1 MKLDTAQLI
10 YDHDDS
16 FDPYDFVK
24 IMVIV
29 SQLFQWNVADDYYK
43 ARHNEARDHV
53 FMNIE
58 STFEQ
63 DPFCT
68 RFLNSFEGY

>member
-1 MKLDTAQLI
+1 MVNMILI
-10 YDHDDS
+10 V
-16 FDPYDFVK
+16 FVK
-24 IMVIV
+24 IMVIKR
-29 SQLFQWNVADDYYK
+29 NVADYYE

-63 DPFCT
+63 DLF
-68 RFLNSFEGY
+68 S

>member
-1 MKLDTAQLI
+1 MTVKMIL
-10 YDHDDS
+10 S
-16 FDPYDFVK
+16 GVVK

-29 SQLFQWNVADDYYK
+29 SQLFQRKVADYRYYK

-63 DPFCT
+63 DLF
-68 RFLNSFEGY
+68 S

>member
-1 MKLDTAQLI
+1 MTVKMIL
-10 YDHDDS
+10 S
-16 FDPYDFVK
+16 GFVK

-29 SQLFQWNVADDYYK
+29 SQLFQRKVADYRYYK

-63 DPFCT
+63 DLFSA
-68 RFLNSFEGY
+68 RFLKSFEGY